1 MGHQQSSCAVIA
13 DDNKIKYM
21 GANNMVVTLTQSDF
35 RAHMKK
41 YLDRVNDEDET
52 IYIARANS
60 RGVAVISQEKM
71 NWMEKALQAKEDSL
85 NYAVARDQLIRRHVL
100 PDDPIITTDNDY
112 WEQFK

>member
-21 GANNMVVTLTQSDF
+21 GVNNMVVTLTQSDF

-41 YLDRVNDEDET
+41 YLDQVNDEDET

-60 RGVAVISQEKM
+60 CGVAVISQEKCTG
-71 NWMEKALQAKEDSL
+71 WKGPFKQ
-85 NYAVARDQLIRRHVL
+85 RRIH
-100 PDDPIITTDNDY
+100 
-112 WEQFK
+112 